1 MAKIPFV
8 ALDPVDETVFKA
20 HWEYSHG
27 LGLPKV
33 QENRIPLAV
42 VGGGESAAHNVKELQ
57 EFDGEIWGINEA
69 FLWCKDNGIEAT
81 FYAIDPNEGLENA
94 CGGAK
99 KAILGDTCAPTLFK
113 ALEGAEIQLASI
125 RGKDSIQA
133 TISAACTAPF
143 IAARCSHTHLTYYGC
158 DGSFTGKETHIY
170 RNAPNPRLWVNC
182 GGKEYQTTPQY
193 IMGTEFIA
201 QVAKIVPTWI
211 TAADNGFLS
220 ALIKHGDYDVT
231 FISREIQN
239 AIDEANLIK
248 YGEVFA

>member
-8 ALDPVDETVFKA
+8 GLDPVSEAVFKR

-27 LGLPKV
+27 LGLPEV
-33 QENRIPLAV
+33 QENQIPLAV
-42 VGGGESAAHNVKELQ
+42 VGGGKSATHNVKELQ
-57 EFDGEIWGINEA
+57 EFDGEVWGINEA

-125 RGKDSIQA
+125 RGEDSIQA
-133 TISAACTAPF
+133 TISAAATAPF

-158 DGSFTGKETHIY
+158 EGSFTGETHIY

-182 GGKEYQTTPQY
+182 GGEEYMTTSQY
-193 IMGTEFIA
+193 VMGTEFIA
-201 QVAKIVPTWI
+201 QVAKVVPTWI
-211 TAADNGFLS
+211 TAADKGFLS
-220 ALIKHGDYDVT
+220 SLIKYGDYEVT
-231 FISREIQN
+231 HISREIQDALDLADLN
-239 AIDEANLIK
+239 K
-248 YGEVFA
+248 YGETFA